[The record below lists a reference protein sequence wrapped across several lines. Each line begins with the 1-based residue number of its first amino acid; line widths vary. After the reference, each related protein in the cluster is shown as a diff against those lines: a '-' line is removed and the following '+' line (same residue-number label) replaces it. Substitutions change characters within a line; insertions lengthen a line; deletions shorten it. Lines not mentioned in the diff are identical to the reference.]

1 MSDPVIKAAGIVRL
15 LGSGAGQVRALRNV
29 SLDLRSGELTLLM
42 GPSGSVKTT
51 LLCVLGGLLS
61 PTEGEVHIR
70 GVPIANAAP
79 GTLAKIRRDHIG
91 FVFQSYRLFRALT
104 VLDNVRLALD
114 VCGVPSRAAIARS
127 RDVLAKVDLS
137 HKERAFPHEL
147 SGGEQQRV
155 AIARAI
161 VGRPSAILADEPT
174 GALDSENGQT
184 IMTLL
189 ADIARDPSHAHAV
202 LVVTHD
208 LRTRAFADRIVHI
221 EDGQIRSEESG
232 ETARVKR
239 FPAGFVAPS
248 APDAPKISLASR

>member
-1 MSDPVIKAAGIVRL
+1 MKDPVIKAVGVVRL

-29 SLDLRSGELTLLM
+29 SLELQSGELTLLM
-42 GPSGSVKTT
+42 GPSGSGKTT
-51 LLCVLGGLLS
+51 LLCVLGGLLA
-61 PTEGEVHIR
+61 PTEGEVHIK
-70 GVPIANAAP
+70 GVPLANADP

-91 FVFQSYRLFRALT
+91 FVFQSYRLFPALT

-114 VCGVPSRAAIARS
+114 VRDVPSRMAIARS

-137 HKERAFPHEL
+137 HKARAFPHEL

-161 VGRPSAILADEPT
+161 VGRPSVILADEPT
-174 GALDSENGQT
+174 GSLDSENGQT

-189 ADIARDPSHAHAV
+189 ADIASDSSHAV

-221 EDGQIRSEESG
+221 EDGQVRSEESG
-232 ETARVKR
+232 EAARLKK
-239 FPAGFVAPS
+239 FPAAFVAPS
-248 APDAPKISLASR
+248 GQDPPKVVLTGR

>member
-1 MSDPVIKAAGIVRL
+1 MSDPVIEASGVVRL

-29 SLDLRSGELTLLM
+29 SLKLHSGELTLLM
-42 GPSGSVKTT
+42 GPSGSGKTT

-70 GVPIANAAP
+70 GVPLANAGPAA
-79 GTLAKIRRDHIG
+79 LAKIRRDHIG
-91 FVFQSYRLFRALT
+91 FVFQSYRLFRTLT

-114 VCGVPSRAAIARS
+114 VRDVPSGVAIARS
-127 RDVLAKVDLS
+127 REVLAKVDLS
-137 HKERAFPHEL
+137 NKERAFPHEL

-174 GALDSENGQT
+174 GALDSENGHT
-184 IMTLL
+184 IMALL
-189 ADIARDPSHAHAV
+189 ADIAKDPSHAV

-221 EDGQIRSEESG
+221 EDGQIRGEESG
-232 ETARVKR
+232 EAARVKK
-239 FPAGFVAPS
+239 FPAAFVAPP
-248 APDAPKISLASR
+248 AQDAPKALQTVR

>member
-1 MSDPVIKAAGIVRL
+1 MSEPVIEACNVVRV

-29 SLDLRSGELTLLM
+29 SLKLQSGELTLLM
-42 GPSGSVKTT
+42 GPSGSGKTT
-51 LLCVLGGLLS
+51 LLCVLGGLLA
-61 PTEGEVHIR
+61 PTEGEVRII
-70 GVPIANAAP
+70 GVSLADATPA
-79 GTLAKIRRDHIG
+79 TLAKMRRDHVG
-91 FVFQSYRLFRALT
+91 FVFQSYRLFRTLT

-114 VCGVPSRAAIARS
+114 VRNVSSRAQIARS
-127 RDVLAKVDLS
+127 REVLAQVDLS

-174 GALDSENGQT
+174 GALDSENGQA

-189 ADIARDPSHAHAV
+189 ADIAKDPSRAV

-221 EDGQIRSEESG
+221 EDGQIRGEESG
-232 ETARVKR
+232 EAARVKR
-239 FPAGFVAPS
+239 FPAAFVAPS
-248 APDAPKISLASR
+248 APEAPKALLTSR

>member
-1 MSDPVIKAAGIVRL
+1 MSDPVIEAAGVVRL

-29 SLDLRSGELTLLM
+29 SLKLQSGELTLLM
-42 GPSGSVKTT
+42 GPSGSGKTT

-70 GVPIANAAP
+70 GVPLANADP

-91 FVFQSYRLFRALT
+91 FVFQSYRLFRALS
-104 VLDNVRLALD
+104 VLDNVRMALD
-114 VCGVPSRAAIARS
+114 VRGLPSRAAIARS
-127 RDVLAKVDLS
+127 REVLAKVNLS
-137 HKERAFPHEL
+137 EKERAFPHEL

-174 GALDSENGQT
+174 GALDSESGQT

-189 ADIARDPSHAHAV
+189 ADIARDPSHAV

-248 APDAPKISLASR
+248 AEDAPKVSLASR